1 MTARSQGGA
10 RDDGEITVSGIG
22 RESIKPDVAELRL
35 GVLVSKASVEAAR
48 EESASTMTRILS
60 AIDEAGVAKRDV
72 TTSILAVQPRYDYR
86 EGGPPNLIGYE
97 FSNVVSVT
105 VRNLELL
112 GDVIDGA
119 LKAGATSMDS
129 LEFRLAEPA
138 PAEREARLRA
148 VADAR
153 THADILAEAA
163 GVSISGVST
172 IVEDGSF
179 QPPRPF
185 AKAQRMLMAADT
197 ATPVETGSL
206 EVTVRVTVTYRT
218 TA

>member
-1 MTARSQGGA
+1 MTEPTARRA
-10 RDDGEITVSGIG
+10 RNQGEIIVAGTG
-22 RESIKPDVAELRL
+22 RVATRPDLADLRL
-35 GVLVSKASVEAAR
+35 GVTVSSRTVDETRREA
-48 EESASTMTRILS
+48 ASTMARTLA

-72 TTSILAVQPRYDYR
+72 TTSLLALQPRYDYR
-86 EGGPPNLIGYE
+86 EGGPPSLVGYE
-97 FSNVVSVT
+97 LSNVVEVT

-138 PAEREARLRA
+138 TAEREARLRA
-148 VADAR
+148 MADAR

-185 AKAQRMLMAADT
+185 AKAERMLMAADT
-197 ATPVETGSL
+197 ATPVESGSL

-218 TA
+218 MA